1 MGQISLQGRYNRH
14 AAWILNGIVIRVAQK
29 MGLHRD
35 GELLGLSPF
44 ETEMRRRL
52 WWQIIMVD
60 AKYAMLSGLSHS
72 LLPRSWDTKEPK
84 NINDV
89 DLYPSAT
96 ESIVDREG
104 PTEMILVM
112 LTYKVAKFLVQSPGL
127 EALLLMN
134 ELEALKGTDGEHNER
149 IQEYR
154 RIIQGLA
161 AELDALLDQYCDPS
175 AGALH
180 AMAKQMRH
188 HIIDKLLELVAPA
201 GQHMDW
207 HDEVNSHKDNAF
219 RIAVNS
225 VEHGVDQYKSA
236 HHPGFVWFM
245 RLHFQLDIFVY
256 MVGQLCFR
264 TSGSLVEKAWET
276 IEDAYTYHSELFDT
290 SQKSYSHL
298 ATFVLKAWKKREEV
312 LRNRLGQ
319 VPETPAYIQALRNSM
334 PQDDMKSEDSGS
346 DLASLRPMDATGTD
360 ASFDQFVPY
369 LDFNTLDF
377 DMWGNMVPATGAG
390 VQGMAAQAFP
400 FGPGPQPEW

>member
-1 MGQISLQGRYNRH
+1 
-14 AAWILNGIVIRVAQK
+14 
-29 MGLHRD
+29 
-35 GELLGLSPF
+35 
-44 ETEMRRRL
+44 
-52 WWQIIMVD
+52 MVD

-89 DLYPSAT
+89 DLYPSAM
-96 ESIVDREG
+96 EPILDREG
-104 PTEMILVM
+104 PTEMIVVM

-134 ELEALKGTDGEHNER
+134 ELEALKGTQSEHQER

-154 RIIQGLA
+154 VIIQGLA
-161 AELDALLDQYCDPS
+161 AELDVLLEKFCDPS

-180 AMAKQMRH
+180 AMAKQMRG
-188 HIIDKLLELVAPA
+188 HIIEKLLELVAPA
-201 GQHMDW
+201 GQQADW
-207 HDEVNSHKDNAF
+207 HTEVNSHKDNAF

-225 VEHGVDQYKSA
+225 IEHNVVQYKTA
-236 HHPGFVWFM
+236 YHPGFVWFM

-264 TSGSLVEKAWET
+264 TSGPLVEKAWDNVESV
-276 IEDAYTYHSELFDT
+276 YNYHDELFDT

-298 ATFVLKAWKKREEV
+298 ATFVLKAWKKREEI
-312 LRNRLGQ
+312 LRNRTGCF
-319 VPETPAYIQALRNSM
+319 PETPVYIQTLRSTM

-346 DLASLRPMDATGTD
+346 DLASLRPVDATGTD
-360 ASFDQFVPY
+360 AGYDQFVPY

-377 DMWGNMVPATGAG
+377 DMWGNMVPASGSG
-390 VQGMAAQAFP
+390 VQGMPTQAFGP
-400 FGPGPQPEW
+400 FGIGPQPEW